1 MEFMMPVLKYVFQF
15 SIVVGSLYV
24 IILTGAY
31 VFQGNL
37 LFIPGKEMI
46 ATPESVGLDY
56 RDHYFETADGV
67 KLHGWFI
74 PGGDS
79 NKFVQLSHG
88 NAGNISGRVG
98 LASVLNEA
106 GFNVFMYDYRGYGK
120 SEGHPSEQGLYKDA
134 EGAMNFLKTHYDV
147 KNENIIQFGR
157 SLGGAVA
164 SYVAAK
170 HKTGGL
176 VIDSSFTNM
185 RSIIGEVYP
194 FIPASLSKFKFP
206 TTDYLSD
213 IKGVPVLI
221 LHSRDDDLI
230 GFHHGKELYATASE
244 PKQFVT
250 LNGGHNDSF
259 LVTKEKYLDAWR
271 EFKETLENEK

>member
-1 MEFMMPVLKYVFQF
+1 MPVLKYVFQF
-15 SIVVGSLYV
+15 SIIIGSLYV
-24 IILTGAY
+24 FILAGAY
-31 VFQGNL
+31 VFQGSL
-37 LFIPGKEMI
+37 LFIPGREMI

-56 RDHYFETADGV
+56 RNHYFQTADGV

-74 PGGDS
+74 PGGES
-79 NKFVQLSHG
+79 EKYIQLSHG

-98 LASVLNEA
+98 LASVLHEA

-120 SEGHPSEQGLYKDA
+120 SEGNPSEQGLYKDA
-134 EGAMNFLKTHYDV
+134 EAALDFIKTNYNV

-164 SYVAAK
+164 SYIAAN

-176 VIDSSFTNM
+176 VIDSSFINM
-185 RSIIGEVYP
+185 KRIIEEVYP
-194 FIPASLSKFKFP
+194 IIPSFLSKFRFP

-244 PKQFVT
+244 PKEFVT

-259 LVTKEKYLDAWR
+259 LVTKEKYLNAWK
-271 EFKETLENEK
+271 EFKQTLEKEK

>member
-1 MEFMMPVLKYVFQF
+1 MPVLKYVFQF

-24 IILTGAY
+24 IVLTGAY
-31 VFQGNL
+31 LFQGNL
-37 LFIPGKEMI
+37 LFIPGREII
-46 ATPESVGLDY
+46 ATPESVGLSY
-56 RDHYFETADGV
+56 RDHYFETTDGV

-74 PGGDS
+74 PSGESD
-79 NKFVQLSHG
+79 KYVQLSHG

-98 LASVLNEA
+98 LASVLHEA

-120 SEGHPSEQGLYKDA
+120 SEGNPSEQGLYKDA
-134 EGAMNFLKTHYDV
+134 EAALDFIKTNYGAE
-147 KNENIIQFGR
+147 NENIIQFGR

-164 SYVAAK
+164 SYVAAN
-170 HKTGGL
+170 HKLGGL
-176 VIDSSFTNM
+176 VIDSSFINM

-194 FIPASLSKFKFP
+194 FIPTALSKFKFP
-206 TTDYLSD
+206 VTDYLSD
-213 IKGVPVLI
+213 IKGIPVLI

-244 PKQFVT
+244 PKEFVE

-259 LVTKEKYLDAWR
+259 LVSKERYLKAW
-271 EFKETLENEK
+271 KKLNETLENKK